1 MSHLDKAFEMLQG
14 ASDAQLRR
22 LYAKKAAPVQPE
34 VEEQPSED
42 DLLLLEQSLNAP
54 QG

>member
-14 ASDAQLRR
+14 ASDAQLRK
-22 LYAKKAAPVQPE
+22 LYAKKPAQAQPE
-34 VEEQPSED
+34 TEEQPNED
-42 DLLLLEQSLNAP
+42 DLLLLEQSLNMP